1 MRSAVRRRLL
11 ALGFA
16 LLASAATA
24 ADYRA
29 PRTSFGAPSLEGVW
43 TNSSVTTL
51 QRPATFKAL
60 VASDVEEAALVD
72 GFRKAVGQANA
83 AFVDP
88 SKPAPPVVETAP
100 QADIVET
107 DMHLAR
113 VRGEYRTSAIVDPSD
128 GRIPF
133 TEAGRQA
140 VKAAN
145 RETYDDPESRPTS
158 ERCLIGVGSPDG
170 PPMINTAFNS
180 NYQIVQTPDYVA
192 INIEMNHAAR
202 VIRLAGRRH
211 IPEAIRPWMGDSF
224 GWWDGDTLVVETAN
238 LNPQGAIHTVGGGFA
253 YSPRGRLTERFT
265 RVANDR
271 ILYEFTVDDPV
282 NFTRPWSGQ
291 IPLRATKGPIYEYAC
306 HEGNYSLP
314 NALAGARAQEREA
327 EAARP
332 TASPSR

>member
-1 MRSAVRRRLL
+1 MVRASSLAV
-11 ALGFA
+11 GVV

-29 PRTSFGAPSLEGVW
+29 PRTIFGAPSLEGVW

-51 QRPATFKAL
+51 QRPAAFKSL
-60 VASDVEEAALVD
+60 VATEAEEAAVVA
-72 GFRKAVGQANA
+72 GFKTAVGDANA

-88 SKPAPPVVETAP
+88 AKPAPPVVEAAP
-100 QADIVET
+100 QADVIET

-113 VRGEYRTSAIVDPSD
+113 IRGEYRTSAIVDPAD

-133 TEAGRQA
+133 TDAGRQA
-140 VKAAN
+140 TRAAN
-145 RETYDDPESRPTS
+145 RETFDDPESRPSS

-192 INIEMNHAAR
+192 INIEMNHAVR
-202 VIRLAGRRH
+202 VIRLADRKH
-211 IPEAIRPWMGDSF
+211 LPDAIRPWMGDSF

-253 YSPRGRLTERFT
+253 YSAQGRLTERFT
-265 RVANDR
+265 RVADDR

-282 NFTRPWSGQ
+282 NFTRPWSAQ
-291 IPLRATKGPIYEYAC
+291 MPMRATKGPIYEYAC

-314 NALAGARAQEREA
+314 NALAGARAAERNA
-327 EAARP
+327 QAPAGAGQ
-332 TASPSR
+332 TAK